1 MKEIIK
7 YETDENG
14 DKAVFTIHATGYT
27 TMMLIARLLLKLTV
41 ASKGKLSVQDV
52 LKDLKAK
59 YIPLMIIKMASEKTG
74 REEVIDPE

>member
-7 YETDENG
+7 YETDESG

-27 TMMLIARLLLKLTV
+27 TMMLIARLILKMTV
-41 ASKGKLSVQDV
+41 ASKGKLSVKDV
-52 LKDLKAK
+52 LRDLKAK

-74 REEVIDPE
+74 HEEVIDPD